1 MNLNELNALAQD
13 LRNER
18 RDFQRKADYAQ
29 ECLNEIQRKMAIMK
43 LEAQMDTPMGEMMG
57 GWAPATFKNH

>member
-1 MNLNELNALAQD
+1 MNLTELKALAQD

-18 RDFQRKADYAQ
+18 TDFQRKADYAQ

-43 LEAQMDTPMGEMMG
+43 LEAQMDTPLGDHFG
-57 GWAPATFKNH
+57 G

>member
-1 MNLNELNALAQD
+1 MTQLQELQALEQD

-29 ECLNEIQRKMAIMK
+29 ECLNEVQRKMAMLK
-43 LEAQMDTPMGEMMG
+43 LQAQCDTPMADLYG
-57 GWAPATFKNH
+57 G

>member
-1 MNLNELNALAQD
+1 MTLTELKALAQD

-29 ECLNEIQRKMAIMK
+29 ECLNEVQRKMAIMK
-43 LEAQMDTPMGEMMG
+43 LEAQMDTPLGDHFG
-57 GWAPATFKNH
+57 G

>member
-1 MNLNELNALAQD
+1 MTQLQELKALAQD

-29 ECLNEIQRKMAIMK
+29 ACLNEVQRKMAMLK
-43 LEAQMDTPMGEMMG
+43 LQAQMDTPMADMYG
-57 GWAPATFKNH
+57 G

>member
-1 MNLNELNALAQD
+1 MTVTELKALAQD

-29 ECLNEIQRKMAIMK
+29 SCLNEIQRKLALLK
-43 LEAQMDTPMGEMMG
+43 YQAQCDTPLADHFG
-57 GWAPATFKNH
+57 G

>member
-1 MNLNELNALAQD
+1 MSQIQELKTLAQD

-29 ECLNEIQRKMAIMK
+29 ACLNEVQRKLAHLK
-43 LEAQMDTPMGEMMG
+43 LEAQLDTPLADIYG
-57 GWAPATFKNH
+57 G

>member
-1 MNLNELNALAQD
+1 MSQIQELKTLAQD

-29 ECLNEIQRKMAIMK
+29 ACLNEVQRKLILLK
-43 LEAQMDTPMGEMMG
+43 LEAQQDTPIGEAYG
-57 GWAPATFKNH
+57 G

>member
-1 MNLNELNALAQD
+1 MTQLQELQALAQD

-29 ECLNEIQRKMAIMK
+29 DCLNEVQRKLAMLK
-43 LEAQMDTPMGEMMG
+43 LQAQCDTPLADSYG
-57 GWAPATFKNH
+57 G

>member
-1 MNLNELNALAQD
+1 MTQLQELKALAQD

-29 ECLNEIQRKMAIMK
+29 ARLNEVQRKMAMLK
-43 LEAQMDTPMGEMMG
+43 LEAQMDTPMADIYG
-57 GWAPATFKNH
+57 G

>member
-1 MNLNELNALAQD
+1 MTQLQELQALAQD

-29 ECLNEIQRKMAIMK
+29 DCLNEVQRKLALLK
-43 LEAQMDTPMGEMMG
+43 LQAQCDTPMADLYG
-57 GWAPATFKNH
+57 G

>member
-1 MNLNELNALAQD
+1 MTQLQELQALAQD

-29 ECLNEIQRKMAIMK
+29 DCLNEVQRKMAMLK
-43 LEAQMDTPMGEMMG
+43 LQAQCDTPIADYYG
-57 GWAPATFKNH
+57 G